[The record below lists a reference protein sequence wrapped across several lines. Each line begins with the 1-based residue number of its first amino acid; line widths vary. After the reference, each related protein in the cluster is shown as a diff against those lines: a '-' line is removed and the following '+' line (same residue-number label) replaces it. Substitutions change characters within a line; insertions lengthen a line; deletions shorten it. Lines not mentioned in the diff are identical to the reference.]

1 MRWKWFIPGRHF
13 LLMVAQEMLPTWG
26 THSYNSCI
34 ASFPGSLHAYCKW
47 RHDNFWY
54 DVIFI
59 VTVYTSQGYRP
70 EWEHRGYCLHPCHVL
85 WEVLCRTHAGRG
97 EDSQQYWKHRC
108 PWAGTYL
115 QHGSWWR
122 HSWVVILGS
131 NTFCFK
137 IFTNLQYTWQNQN
150 GKFELEGTVILIS
163 RCYIASPTYK
173 ASLLPSVLLSVEQ
186 NE

>member
-1 MRWKWFIPGRHF
+1 MIHPWQTASAHGSTTDVSYTRYTLVQLVHSLVPRLSTCIP
-13 LLMVAQEMLPTWG
+13 
-26 THSYNSCI
+26 
-34 ASFPGSLHAYCKW
+34 ASDVMTNY
-47 RHDNFWY
+47 WY
-54 DVIFI
+54 DVIYI
-59 VTVYTSQGYRP
+59 VTVYISQGYRP
-70 EWEHRGYCLHPCHVL
+70 EWEQCGDCLHPCHVL

-97 EDSQQYWKHRC
+97 EDSQQCWKYCC